1 MQTGWVRLKDAVQW
15 ILNLLKHMWM
25 NFTLNIVEWKKILEK
40 ARPPPPTTRTSLA
53 SWQVNCPNIKALRG
67 GKVSHRVKRQSTNNH
82 SFLPLIVSDFFCVCG
97 NCFLFR
103 LEEVYGP
110 MSVKSA
116 PVLRL
121 QLYFSL
127 EFLEVMLSFVHSAVW
142 WFLRASVTLGIT
154 RWMGLQWAAGW
165 SKWWN

>member
-1 MQTGWVRLKDAVQW
+1 MGGG
-15 ILNLLKHMWM
+15 
-25 NFTLNIVEWKKILEK
+25 EWE
-40 ARPPPPTTRTSLA
+40 
-53 SWQVNCPNIKALRG
+53 
-67 GKVSHRVKRQSTNNH
+67 VSSRVKRQSTNNH
-82 SFLPLIVSDFFCVCG
+82 SFLPLIVSDFVCVCG

-110 MSVKSA
+110 VSVKSA
-116 PVLRL
+116 SVLRL

-154 RWMGLQWAAGW
+154 RWMGLQ
-165 SKWWN
+165 

>member
-1 MQTGWVRLKDAVQW
+1 MLYLKPYINWNTLVNEFHFEYCWIKEDTWERLFSPR
-15 ILNLLKHMWM
+15 
-25 NFTLNIVEWKKILEK
+25 NFSCL
-40 ARPPPPTTRTSLA
+40 LA
-53 SWQVNCPNIKALRG
+53 SELPQYKSIEG
-67 GKVSHRVKRQSTNNH
+67 GKASHIVKRQSTNNH

-103 LEEVYGP
+103 LGEVYGP
-110 MSVKSA
+110 MSIKSA

-121 QLYFSL
+121 QLYFFL

-154 RWMGLQWAAGW
+154 RWMGLQWTAGW
-165 SKWWN
+165 SKWWK

>member
-1 MQTGWVRLKDAVQW
+1 MLYGRLR
-15 ILNLLKHMWM
+15 
-25 NFTLNIVEWKKILEK
+25 FPETLANEFHFEYWRIEEDTWERLPL
-40 ARPPPPTTRTSLA
+40 PPPA
-53 SWQVNCPNIKALRG
+53 SPPHTHKNSSCLLVSELPRYKSIGW
-67 GKVSHRVKRQSTNNH
+67 GKVSYRVKRQSTNNH

-97 NCFLFR
+97 NCFLFC

-116 PVLRL
+116 PALSL

-142 WFLRASVTLGIT
+142 SFLRASVTLGIT
-154 RWMGLQWAAGW
+154 RWMGLQWTAGW
-165 SKWWN
+165 SKWWK